1 MDFFLR
7 YFLFS
12 DSKILLFREI
22 DLFYFTSFF
31 GLDILKFSCQLYFIL
46 SAVCLLFLVSGAQC
60 RPEEGVNPKEMINQL
75 ETKYKS
81 LLKQWPAEN
90 ENLQTVY
97 LEWLGGKSTDKADHT
112 LYTDYHEVEKMTNS
126 LAIKW

>member
-1 MDFFLR
+1 MSKWRFVIVFFYFASCLLTFFLV
-7 YFLFS
+7 
-12 DSKILLFREI
+12 
-22 DLFYFTSFF
+22 
-31 GLDILKFSCQLYFIL
+31 
-46 SAVCLLFLVSGAQC
+46 AGAQC
-60 RPEEGVNPKEMINQL
+60 RPEEGVNPKEMLNQL

-81 LLKQWPAEN
+81 LQKQWPTEN

-97 LEWLGGKSTDKADHT
+97 LEWLGGKSTDKADHM